1 MGNNDEIS
9 YLPEFDN
16 YKPVKKIGK
25 GGQADVFL
33 AKHVKTGEKAV
44 LKLFLP
50 EPGKGFDVQYFLR
63 EIKHQSMLQH
73 PHIVKIL
80 EAGKVSGMIYCIL
93 EYCNSGS
100 LEDLVKS
107 LGRRMEPEETFNLMR
122 QLLTA
127 LEYAHDQGF
136 VHRDIK
142 PENLLLHFHDGMYEL
157 KIADFGLSKFDGGTA
172 SLTTTGDIG
181 GSLAFMCRQQLIN
194 YKYARPAVDVW
205 SAAAVMY
212 YLLTLQ
218 LPRSSNGDNF
228 SPINM
233 LDMDPVPIRKAR
245 PDLPEALANLLDQAL
260 DDSEFLYFR
269 SAADFRKALKEVLKI
284 K

>member
-1 MGNNDEIS
+1 MNNHHEVA

-16 YKPVKKIGK
+16 YKPIKKIGK

-33 AKHVKTGEKAV
+33 AEHVKTGEQAV

-50 EPGKGFDVQYFLR
+50 ETGKGFDVKYFLR

-80 EAGKVSGMIYCIL
+80 EAGKVAGMIYCVL

-100 LEDLVKS
+100 LEDLLKS
-107 LGRRMEPEETFNLMR
+107 LGRQMEPDETFNLMR

-127 LEYAHDQGF
+127 LEYAHDLGF

-142 PENLLLHFHDGMYEL
+142 PENLLLHFHDNMYEL
-157 KIADFGLSKFDGGTA
+157 KIADFGLSKLDGGTG

-194 YKYARPAVDVW
+194 YKYARPEVDVW

-212 YLLTLQ
+212 YLLTLK
-218 LPRSSNGDNF
+218 LPRSSGKDNF
-228 SPINM
+228 APIHM
-233 LDMDPVPIRKAR
+233 LDMDPIPIRKVR
-245 PDLPEALANLLDQAL
+245 PDIPEPLAKLLDTAL

-269 SAADFRKALKEVLKI
+269 SAADFRNALKKVLKI